1 MKPSRTSGYPSFAF
15 ALRLGAFLG
24 RHRFLAA
31 LLAADAATKMAAF
44 EFLPHDR
51 AVSVLPGVQLYLAV
65 NDWGVMGGVQGI
77 GAVTAN
83 PSYTLALAVGLLVF
97 AFAIHRLGAS
107 GLGLGRR
114 LAVGTAVFFAVA
126 CAAQGAAPLLP
137 PFSLPAE
144 AVVASI
150 RGAALVVSVAFY
162 AASQAPFPRAAFTLL
177 AAGALA
183 NSASHAYPPFEV
195 VDFLMVPAGPV
206 LALFGRGREAGAESV
221 VGVINLADIYVFL
234 SPLVLLAWPLAALVR
249 RGAALTGAGTA
260 HGESSRQLRRQAA
273 RD

>member
-1 MKPSRTSGYPSFAF
+1 MKPSRTAGSPAFVLAF
-15 ALRLGAFLG
+15 AAGLGPFLG
-24 RHRFLAA
+24 RHRLLVA
-31 LLAADAATKMAAF
+31 LLVADVATKMAAF

-51 AVSVLPGVQLYLAV
+51 PVPVLPGVDLYLAV

-83 PSYTLALAVGLLVF
+83 PPYTLALAVGLLLF
-97 AFAIHRLGAS
+97 ALAVHRLGS
-107 GLGLGRR
+107 SGFGLGPR
-114 LAVGTAVFFAVA
+114 LALGTAAFFAVA
-126 CAAQGAAPLLP
+126 CAAQAAAPLLAP
-137 PFSLPAE
+137 LALPTE
-144 AVVASI
+144 AVVVSI

-162 AASQAPFPRAAFTLL
+162 AASQAPVPRAAFTLL

-195 VDFLMVPAGPV
+195 VDFLVVPAGPV
-206 LALFGRGREAGAESV
+206 LELFGKGGAAGTEAV

-234 SPLVLLAWPLAALVR
+234 SPVVLLAWPLAALAF
-249 RGAALTGAGTA
+249 RGDGSGIVPR
-260 HGESSRQLRRQAA
+260 ESSRRLRRQAA